1 MAAVWDLPV
10 VFVCENNKYGMSFST
25 AKSMKV
31 EKISERAVAYGFP
44 GVTVDGNDVDAVFE
58 VAKEAVDRAR
68 SGGGPTLIECL
79 TYRHKGHSKS
89 DKNLYRTKEEIEF
102 WKTKDP
108 VGIFETKVVE
118 SGQLTTEEV
127 EQLTQKVRDAV
138 RLAIQEATQAPDSDP
153 AELLSSV
160 FRQVG

>member
-1 MAAVWDLPV
+1 M
-10 VFVCENNKYGMSFST
+10 
-25 AKSMKV
+25 
-31 EKISERAVAYGFP
+31 EKISERAAAYGFP

-58 VAKEAVDRAR
+58 AAREAVERAR

-108 VGIFETKVVE
+108 VGIFETKLVE
-118 SGQLTTEEV
+118 SGRLSQDEAAE
-127 EQLTQKVRDAV
+127 LTQKVRDSV
-138 RLAIQEATQAPDSDP
+138 RAAIQEATQAPDSDP

-160 FRQVG
+160 YRQVS